1 MSLQLK
7 VTVLKATKPEQSK
20 KKDGTFVLNKSGI
33 AMTKSFLTCSYQDGN
48 YSKNVTFECIDK
60 TADTAF
66 SFPIG
71 TTMDVTFNIE
81 SREWEGKFYTTAKV
95 WKFENIDK
103 PESFLDESKYAEDRG
118 GKYASGS
125 GGYAPSIAPP
135 EEVDDLPF

>member
-81 SREWEGKFYTTAKV
+81 SREWEGKFFTTAKI
-95 WKFENIDK
+95 WKFENIEK
-103 PESFLDESKYAEDRG
+103 PGAAPAPQQSN
-118 GKYASGS
+118 S
-125 GGYAPSIAPP
+125 GGYAPNVPSQ
-135 EEVDDLPF
+135 EEPDDLPF

>member
-33 AMTKSFLTCSYQDGN
+33 AMTKSFLTCYYQDGN

-81 SREWEGKFYTTAKV
+81 SREWEGKFFTTAKI
-95 WKFENIDK
+95 WKFENIEK
-103 PESFLDESKYAEDRG
+103 PGAAPAPQQSN
-118 GKYASGS
+118 S
-125 GGYAPSIAPP
+125 GGYAPNVPSQ
-135 EEVDDLPF
+135 EEPDDLPF

>member
-95 WKFENIDK
+95 WKFENIEK
-103 PESFLDESKYAEDRG
+103 PGAAPAPQQSN
-118 GKYASGS
+118 S
-125 GGYAPSIAPP
+125 GGYAPNVPSQ
-135 EEVDDLPF
+135 EEPDDLPF

>member
-81 SREWEGKFYTTAKV
+81 SREWEGKFFTTAKI
-95 WKFENIDK
+95 WKFENIEK
-103 PESFLDESKYAEDRG
+103 PEDFSAAQPAKSN
-118 GKYASGS
+118 S

>member
-71 TTMDVTFNIE
+71 TVLDVTFNIE
-81 SREWEGKFYTTAKV
+81 SREWEGKFFTTAKI
-95 WKFENIDK
+95 WKFENIEK
-103 PESFLDESKYAEDRG
+103 PEDFSAAQPARSN
-118 GKYASGS
+118 S
-125 GGYAPSIAPP
+125 GGYAPPIAPP

>member
-60 TADTAF
+60 TADTAY
-66 SFPIG
+66 SFPAG

-95 WKFENIDK
+95 WKFENIEK
-103 PESFLDESKYAEDRG
+103 PGAAPAPQQSN
-118 GKYASGS
+118 S
-125 GGYAPSIAPP
+125 GGYAPNVPSQ
-135 EEVDDLPF
+135 EEPDDLPF